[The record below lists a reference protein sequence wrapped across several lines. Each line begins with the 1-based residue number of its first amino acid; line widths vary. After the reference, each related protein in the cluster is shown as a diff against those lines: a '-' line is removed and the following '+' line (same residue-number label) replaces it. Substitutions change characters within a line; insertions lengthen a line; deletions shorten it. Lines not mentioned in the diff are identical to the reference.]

1 MGKGLGMNRYRI
13 IWWGLFGLGL
23 ASGLS
28 GCASQAPMKPDP
40 SFAVVMPPEES
51 TNNPMQ
57 NNGSIYQSGQMDNM
71 FVDAR
76 PYRVGDILTV
86 VLQESMNGSK
96 SATTGTSKADSVAIT
111 PPAIGGLS
119 STIMN
124 RFGATI
130 TTANQFKGDGTSAQT
145 NSLKGQISVTVAR
158 VYSNGSL
165 FVQGQKYIGINQ
177 GTEYVRLSGLVRP
190 QDISTDNTVLSTRI
204 ADAHIS
210 YGGSGAVNDSN
221 NMGWL
226 ARFFN
231 SPIFPF

>member
-1 MGKGLGMNRYRI
+1 MNRYRI
-13 IWWGLFGLGL
+13 LGLGVIGL
-23 ASGLS
+23 SLGSGLS
-28 GCASQAPMKPDP
+28 GCASQPPMKPDP

-51 TNNPMQ
+51 THNPMQ

-71 FVDAR
+71 FVDSR

-86 VLQESMNGSK
+86 VLQENMNGSK

-130 TTANQFKGDGTSAQT
+130 STANQFKGDGTSAQT

-158 VYSNGSL
+158 VYANGSL

-210 YGGSGAVNDSN
+210 YGGTGAVNDSN

>member
-1 MGKGLGMNRYRI
+1 MNRYRVLALGVI
-13 IWWGLFGLGL
+13 GLSLI
-23 ASGLS
+23 ASLS
-28 GCASQAPMKPDP
+28 GCASQPPMKPDP
-40 SFAVVMPPEES
+40 SFAVVMPPEAS

-71 FVDAR
+71 FVDSR

-119 STIMN
+119 ANLMN
-124 RFGATI
+124 RFGASI
-130 TTANQFKGDGTSAQT
+130 STANQFKGDGTSAQT
-145 NSLKGQISVTVAR
+145 NSLRGQISVTVAR
-158 VYSNGSL
+158 VYANGSL

-190 QDISTDNTVLSTRI
+190 QDIATDNTVLSTRI

-210 YGGSGAVNDSN
+210 YGGTGTVNDAN